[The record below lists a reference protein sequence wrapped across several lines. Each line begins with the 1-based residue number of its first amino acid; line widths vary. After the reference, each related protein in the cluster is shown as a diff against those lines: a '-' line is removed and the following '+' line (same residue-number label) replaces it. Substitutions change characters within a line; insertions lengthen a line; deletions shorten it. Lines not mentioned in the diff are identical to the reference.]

1 MDNLLID
8 LKNTPTSD
16 IVDEIM
22 DSYFTALFIG
32 NVEGE
37 EVRCKTEISILTI
50 MKELEDDANF
60 IKSIMLFARTG
71 NAGVQDYYWRKARQL
86 CTEQVQ
92 QAKDD
97 YYYE

>member
-8 LKNTPTSD
+8 LKTASTSD

-32 NVEGE
+32 KIEGE
-37 EVRCKTEISILTI
+37 KSIDKTEISILTV

-71 NAGVQDYYWRKARQL
+71 NVGIKDYYWRKAHQL
-86 CTEQVQ
+86 CTELVQ
-92 QAKDD
+92 QAKED